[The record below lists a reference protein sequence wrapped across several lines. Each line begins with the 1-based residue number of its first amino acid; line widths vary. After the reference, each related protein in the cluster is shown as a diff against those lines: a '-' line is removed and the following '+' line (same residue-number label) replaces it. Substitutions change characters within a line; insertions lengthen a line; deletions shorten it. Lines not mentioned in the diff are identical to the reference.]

1 MLGLLGIPTLIETVT
16 AAFAAYMRSY
26 TSPRSSPQLILS
38 DGQEDRE
45 SCDPQSV
52 NVDESGSDGGHGN
65 SQSE

>member
-38 DGQEDRE
+38 DGQEDRG